1 MRIKRV
7 FVCCERGGMVGAL
20 GSVVD
25 WSAGGIRKQILCR
38 GEMDESV
45 IGGTL
50 GREIALLKEREE
62 VSCATKKTRKI
73 RASGDGG
80 REQSGKRYQ
89 TKSHSHTLRDYR
101 MGKGCENGGR
111 SVRGLQCEKGG
122 R

>member
-1 MRIKRV
+1 MPWGVWRTRAQDV
-7 FVCCERGGMVGAL
+7 F
-20 GSVVD
+20 
-25 WSAGGIRKQILCR
+25 RKQILCR
-38 GEMDESV
+38 GEVDESV
-45 IGGTL
+45 ISGTL

-80 REQSGKRYQ
+80 REESGKRYQ